1 MNKAEDLWNIL
12 TWLGVE
18 RRSFYSFR
26 NAYCT
31 MGGFGG
37 YKVIGY
43 KNLDKI
49 SFTNAEVSDHGYGLE
64 VNGKSL
70 EDIISTALGTKVKGN
85 GGYGSGLPSFS
96 SNSCDVTVT
105 INPHDKECDIET
117 EDNVWHSVEE
127 MEAEK
132 SEQFQE
138 ENAEADP
145 EK

>member
-1 MNKAEDLWNIL
+1 ML
-12 TWLGVE
+12 
-18 RRSFYSFR
+18 
-26 NAYCT
+26 
-31 MGGFGG
+31 
-37 YKVIGY
+37 
-43 KNLDKI
+43 KI

-96 SNSCDVTVT
+96 SNSCDVMVT
-105 INPHDKECDIET
+105 INPHDKGWAIEA
-117 EDNVWHSVEE
+117 EDNWWRSVVDLG
-127 MEAEK
+127 ADR

-145 EK
+145 EE

>member
-1 MNKAEDLWNIL
+1 ML
-12 TWLGVE
+12 
-18 RRSFYSFR
+18 
-26 NAYCT
+26 
-31 MGGFGG
+31 
-37 YKVIGY
+37 
-43 KNLDKI
+43 KI

-96 SNSCDVTVT
+96 SNSCDVTVI
-105 INPHDKECDIET
+105 INPHDKECEIET
-117 EDNVWHSVEE
+117 EDNVWYSVEE

-132 SEQFQE
+132 SEQFQK

-145 EK
+145 EE

>member
-1 MNKAEDLWNIL
+1 ML
-12 TWLGVE
+12 
-18 RRSFYSFR
+18 
-26 NAYCT
+26 
-31 MGGFGG
+31 
-37 YKVIGY
+37 
-43 KNLDKI
+43 KI

-70 EDIISTALGTKVKGN
+70 EDIISTALGTKLKGN

-105 INPHDKECDIET
+105 INPHDKECEI
-117 EDNVWHSVEE
+117 
-127 MEAEK
+127 EAEK